1 MKAKNE
7 MPNEYEFDPKYGE
20 RMKICKGADENE
32 LVENKRCLGSLLD
45 SFPDMTA
52 VIRKHVD
59 AVGVKNPEYIINGL
73 IADRKGIQSEKGI
86 SNSFNRAIK
95 QGCKAVVIDLD
106 LHMQRVNNKR
116 LATHIQ
122 WRYSDFEQ
130 NLIEHCY
137 VVLNGKAV
145 DITKETLDRG
155 TLIEV
160 LKRLKP

>member
-1 MKAKNE
+1 
-7 MPNEYEFDPKYGE
+7 
-20 RMKICKGADENE
+20 
-32 LVENKRCLGSLLD
+32 
-45 SFPDMTA
+45 MTA
-52 VIRKHVD
+52 VIRKHVN

-73 IADRKGIQSEKGI
+73 IADRKGIQSEQGI

-145 DITKETLDRG
+145 DITKETLDKG
-155 TLIEV
+155 TLIEA